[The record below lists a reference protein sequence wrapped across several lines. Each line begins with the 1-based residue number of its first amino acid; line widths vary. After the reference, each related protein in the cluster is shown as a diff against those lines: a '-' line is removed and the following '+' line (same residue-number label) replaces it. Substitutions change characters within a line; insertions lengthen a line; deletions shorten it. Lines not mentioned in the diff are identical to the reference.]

1 MNERLPHD
9 FLYEQCD
16 VPKGQSLTEW
26 RTRRSLPPRRR
37 THAASGLF
45 AALFGRFPAA
55 GTARGDRSE

>member
-1 MNERLPHD
+1 MNERLPSD

-26 RTRRSLPPRRR
+26 RTRQSLPPRRR
-37 THAASGLF
+37 PHVASGMF

-55 GTARGDRSE
+55 GSPRDPRSE